1 MCFSSIISLIY
12 ECFNYTPGT
21 QSYIKIPINLL
32 REELQRGEI
41 VRVIL
46 FILWSVGFLE
56 AQSIQQL
63 ITKSINSHPSL
74 KTIQNRLSAMDERIE
89 VSQNFSNPDLSLTIN
104 DIQFDDPSDRSLEP
118 MQYNAI
124 NLKQQFP
131 WFGKLDARKSFT
143 QAQKSVILDSYEAAK
158 VRLAKE
164 IRITAYTMK
173 ELEERIR
180 IVERYKT
187 VAKENIDLYTSY
199 ASTENKSHTSSMSA
213 SLMLSKIKIRAE
225 RYKRIL
231 KSQKAKL
238 KYLVQG
244 NVSTVSDRL
253 QIKRPKSLRSY
264 LAKLQN
270 NPNYHMK
277 LSERNVANANKAM
290 QDLSV
295 TPDPYVKVG
304 YFNRTEFPDYASVTV
319 GVSLPLYGS
328 EKLNS
333 EAARK
338 EVLAAESASLD
349 YRSSLESEIDIMYA
363 KLTEAYQIYNIIQNE
378 SLPQLEHMF
387 ELSQSGIQSGGDL
400 FAYTNLLEQKLVL
413 EEQRASIKAEY
424 FRTQA
429 NLKSLIGEL

>member
-1 MCFSSIISLIY
+1 MRITLFTLMAVSL
-12 ECFNYTPGT
+12 
-21 QSYIKIPINLL
+21 
-32 REELQRGEI
+32 LQ
-41 VRVIL
+41 
-46 FILWSVGFLE
+46 
-56 AQSIQQL
+56 AQSIHQL
-63 ITKSINSHPSL
+63 INQSIKNHPSL
-74 KTIQNRLSAMDERIE
+74 QTIQHRLSAMDERIE
-89 VSQNFSNPDLSLTIN
+89 MSQNFSNPDLSFTIN
-104 DIQFDDPSDRSLEP
+104 DIHFDNPTDRGLEP

-124 NLKQQFP
+124 NFKQQFP
-131 WFGKLDARKSFT
+131 WFDKLDARKSFT

-158 VRLAKE
+158 IRLAKE
-164 IRITAYTMK
+164 IRMTAYTMK

-225 RYKRIL
+225 RYKTIL
-231 KSQKAKL
+231 KSKKAKL

-244 NVSTVSDRL
+244 NVSTVSDKL
-253 QIKRPKSLRSY
+253 QIKRPKSLGSY
-264 LAKLQN
+264 LSKLQN
-270 NPNYHMK
+270 NPNYHIK
-277 LSERNVANANKAM
+277 LSERNVANANKAIH
-290 QDLSV
+290 DLSI

-304 YFNRTEFPDYASVTV
+304 YFHRTEYPDYASIVV

-349 YRSSLESEIDIMYA
+349 YRSSLESEIEIMYT
-363 KLTEAYQIYNIIQNE
+363 KLIEAYQIYNIIKNE

-400 FAYTNLLEQKLVL
+400 FAYTNLLEQKLAL
-413 EEQRASIKAEY
+413 EEQRTSIKAEY
-424 FRTQA
+424 LRTQA